1 MQPEEAL
8 LVLGCTQNARPS
20 NIRKRFRYLVKRVH
34 PDIAARSSAQFY
46 EVVEAYRVL
55 QERERSTRVHASY
68 VRTTPR
74 PRGDNASVADYE
86 ERGDRRL
93 RLARRVYECGRALES
108 AESVEQRLAAAGEL
122 ARLDTPLARR
132 YLCRALTDADTRVFA
147 FALHRLVVARQP
159 GLDAELAAIYA
170 RITPGRRARVRA
182 AVSDRRSQF
191 VKLWRAM
198 EVDT

>member
-34 PDIAARSSAQFY
+34 PDIAARGSAQFY

-55 QERERSTRVHASY
+55 QERERSAVVHSAY
-68 VRTTPR
+68 VRPTPR
-74 PRGDNASVADYE
+74 PGGGAASVADYE

-108 AESVEQRLAAAGEL
+108 AQSVDQRLAAAGEL

-132 YLCRALTDADTRVFA
+132 YLCRALTDSDTRVFE
-147 FALHRLVVARQP
+147 FALRRLVAARQP
-159 GLDAELAAIYA
+159 GLDAELADIYP
-170 RITPGRRARVRA
+170 RIAPERRARVRV
-182 AVSDRRSQF
+182 AVTDRRSQF
-191 VKLWRAM
+191 VKLWRTM
-198 EVDT
+198 EAGT